1 MYAPPRERTAA
12 ALGAGAIVLGMAV
25 MLVLGLR
32 VDWHRPAVPALISLD
47 LPQDRPLPRPTP
59 PPERKPALTS
69 APKDAAA
76 PPGRKAEAAQV
87 VAAPVIPLIIP
98 PPVPVAPVAG
108 TGSAAAQ
115 GAAQTGSGQGT
126 GGAGDGTGGGGGLG
140 GNGTGMPETGP
151 RQIRGN
157 LSWRDLP
164 ADVLGPGQQ
173 ARVGV
178 RYTVEVDGRVSRC
191 IADRP
196 SGYPQADA
204 LACQLIE
211 QRFIFRPAR
220 DGAGRPVRSV
230 IAETHTW
237 FSRAE
242 RE

>member
-1 MYAPPRERTAA
+1 MYAPPRQRTAA
-12 ALGAGAIVLGMAV
+12 ALGAGAVVLGMGL

-32 VDWHRPAVPALISLD
+32 VEWHRPVAPAMVSLD
-47 LPQDRPLPRPTP
+47 LPRDRPSPRPTP
-59 PPERKPALTS
+59 PPEHKPARTS

-87 VAAPVIPLIIP
+87 VALPVIPLIVP

-115 GAAQTGSGQGT
+115 GAAQSGSGQGA
-126 GGAGDGTGGGGGLG
+126 GGVGDGTGGGGIG
-140 GNGTGMPETGP
+140 GNGTGMPEIGP
-151 RQIRGN
+151 RQIRGK

-164 ADVLGPGQQ
+164 VDVLGPGQQ

-178 RYTVEVDGRVSRC
+178 HYTVEVDGRVSGC
-191 IADRP
+191 VADRP

-211 QRFIFRPAR
+211 QRFVFRPAR
-220 DGAGRPVRSV
+220 DSAGRPVRSV
-230 IAETHTW
+230 ILETHTW

>member
-1 MYAPPRERTAA
+1 MYAPPRQRTAA
-12 ALGAGAIVLGMAV
+12 ALGAGAVVLGMGL

-32 VDWHRPAVPALISLD
+32 VDWRPPAAPAMVSLN
-47 LPQDRPLPRPTP
+47 LPQDRPSPRPSP
-59 PPERKPALTS
+59 PPERKPARTS

-87 VAAPVIPLIIP
+87 VAPPVIPLIIP

-115 GAAQTGSGQGT
+115 GAAQSGSGQGA
-126 GGAGDGTGGGGGLG
+126 GGVGDGTGGGGLG
-140 GNGTGMPETGP
+140 GSGTGVLEIGP
-151 RQIRGN
+151 RQIRGK

-164 ADVLGPGQQ
+164 VDVLGPGQQ

-178 RYTVEVDGRVSRC
+178 RYTVEVDGRVSSC
-191 IADRP
+191 AADRP
-196 SGYPQADA
+196 SGFPEADT
-204 LACQLIE
+204 LACRLIE
-211 QRFIFRPAR
+211 QRFVFRPAR
-220 DGAGRPVRSV
+220 DAAGRPVRSV

-242 RE
+242 GE